1 MLLINCKVELS
12 LKWYKIFI
20 LSNLVGDSTFT
31 ITDVNI
37 YVPIVTLSSEDNA
50 KLSKLLTEGFKR
62 LVYWN
67 KYKIIPNKTYDEN
80 DNIRKLHDSSYQGVK
95 RLLVLAYR
103 NQGGANRVT
112 ANSHRRYFF
121 PRVKIENYNI

>member
-31 ITDVNI
+31 ITDAKL
-37 YVPIVTLSSEDNA
+37 YVPIVTLSGEGNA
-50 KLSKLLTEGFKR
+50 KLSKSLTEGFKR

-80 DNIRKLHDSSYQGVK
+80 GNIRELLDLSYQELK
-95 RLLVLAYR
+95 DYLFLLIEIEVVLIKL
-103 NQGGANRVT
+103 QLLLT
-112 ANSHRRYFF
+112 EDIFF
-121 PRVKIENYNI
+121 QELK